1 MFSNIFEKQEDIKN
15 CPFVFEK
22 HNLKKRKT
30 DEEYGDVKMASILI
44 RPKKQSDLNQ
54 KPVVLNELNNDVENI
69 SVESSQPQDN
79 DEPNFKQKYMM
90 LVGHKLI

>member
-30 DEEYGDVKMASILI
+30 DEEYGDVKMKSILI
-44 RPKKQSDLNQ
+44 RPKKQSDLVQ
-54 KPVVLNELNNDVENI
+54 KPVVLTELSNDVENI
-69 SVESSQPQDN
+69 SVESNTKDN
-79 DEPNFKQKYMM
+79 NQPNFKQKFMM